1 MVGTLPLTNLHFGV
15 VDGKNFKNNQYLPA
29 FLILANG
36 PGSNAPGGSTL
47 KNARAM
53 VDALHATGHQ
63 GDVAELF
70 GKDHFLASSDIG
82 RYNDPTTI
90 AVHNFLNSVLGRKET
105 RVLKGC
111 CPASPSLPPRNQAA
125 QPAAR

>member
-15 VDGKNFKNNQYLPA
+15 VDGKNFKNDQYLPA

-53 VDALHATGHQ
+53 VDALRATGHQ

-70 GKDHFLASSDIG
+70 GKDHFLASSDIAAESAGPG
-82 RYNDPTTI
+82 RGAVNVI
-90 AVHNFLNSVLGRKET
+90 AT
-105 RVLKGC
+105 
-111 CPASPSLPPRNQAA
+111 
-125 QPAAR
+125 

>member
-1 MVGTLPLTNLHFGV
+1 VSEVNDESYEENHGRRNYCCGIDPEWLVRCRSRISISSYSFRL
-15 VDGKNFKNNQYLPA
+15 DRA
-29 FLILANG
+29 
-36 PGSNAPGGSTL
+36 
-47 KNARAM
+47 ARLRA
-53 VDALHATGHQ
+53 VR
-63 GDVAELF
+63 GDVVPELF